1 MPKLRE
7 NEKPFVKF
15 TTWPVHTFLMMV
27 LTSLWTPEWISFSWF
42 YSGVC
47 QPLELDPWNS
57 PKEVVPKSFQNGW
70 QNHLDMGGFNFN
82 DAYPTIFSWRCFWL
96 QKDIHREFLWNW
108 GIGRTHC
115 WWLSAA
121 LNEQRLY
128 QNLLPFP
135 CLKYIWKEQW
145 RRPWVFIVSR
155 GLYFPGIYIY
165 KYIERAFYPWH
176 GWNVA
181 TRLPF
186 YNNKS
191 VWYFLRLRWAVK
203 EGLPS
208 GNFVARFF
216 KGIMKWSSWN
226 GTLSYLL
233 NACTSF
239 CFRGWKVRILK
250 ISRQKQSKRLLF
262 WVLTQIS
269 S

>member
-1 MPKLRE
+1 MPKLRA

-57 PKEVVPKSFQNGW
+57 PKEVVPRSFQNGW

-121 LNEQRLY
+121 LNEQRLS

-145 RRPWVFIVSR
+145 TRPWVFIVSR
-155 GLYFPGIYIY
+155 GLYFPGIYIH
-165 KYIERAFYPWH
+165 KYILKEPFTPGMDGMW
-176 GWNVA
+176 
-181 TRLPF
+181 LPGF
-186 YNNKS
+186 HFTTINLFGTS
-191 VWYFLRLRWAVK
+191 L
-203 EGLPS
+203 GLGEQS
-208 GNFVARFF
+208 K
-216 KGIMKWSSWN
+216 KGSLVVILLLDFSRGSWN
-226 GTLSYLL
+226 GVHGMGPYLTCWTLALHFVFVGGKSESLKSADR
-233 NACTSF
+233 NSPNF
-239 CFRGWKVRILK
+239 CCSEFSLR
-250 ISRQKQSKRLLF
+250 
-262 WVLTQIS
+262 
-269 S
+269 